1 MSCESSREIFRVH
14 AWLWIKVRMENS
26 DELFLLNTTEN
37 KDDEEEDAHEELQ
50 VQQVVDDACTFLCPP
65 LSLSTH

>member
-1 MSCESSREIFRVH
+1 
-14 AWLWIKVRMENS
+14 MENS